1 MVLKNI
7 PMSNDIT
14 VKKSLA
20 LAGIIIL
27 IYSLISLDR
36 WGFELNI
43 VTEESYVMLLVGLI
57 LVYPLCKEI
66 DASITSSGTGPR
78 EENKSGELGESE
90 SAKVIIKCPQCNIK
104 MNVPNSPGVKVAC
117 PVCSTKFIHKEI
129 LVDKDSEKPLT
140 LIDLLSKSIRPEI
153 IVFGSLFLLIFGSL
167 FSLTLY
173 VFF

>member
-43 VTEESYVMLLVGLI
+43 FTEESYVMLLVGLI

-66 DASITSSGTGPR
+66 
-78 EENKSGELGESE
+78 
-90 SAKVIIKCPQCNIK
+90 
-104 MNVPNSPGVKVAC
+104 
-117 PVCSTKFIHKEI
+117 
-129 LVDKDSEKPLT
+129 LVDKDSEKNST
-140 LIDLLSKSIRPEI
+140 VIDLLSQLRLPDI
-153 IVFGSLFLLIFGSL
+153 IIFGSL
-167 FSLTLY
+167 FSLSVY
-173 VFF
+173 VFFIK

>member
-43 VTEESYVMLLVGLI
+43 FTEESYVMLLVGLI
-57 LVYPLCKEI
+57 LIYPLCKEI
-66 DASITSSGTGPR
+66 V
-78 EENKSGELGESE
+78 EKSE
-90 SAKVIIKCPQCNIK
+90 KP
-104 MNVPNSPGVKVAC
+104 
-117 PVCSTKFIHKEI
+117 I
-129 LVDKDSEKPLT
+129 LVDKDLERPLT
-140 LIDLLSKSIRPEI
+140 LKEI
-153 IVFGSLFLLIFGSL
+153 ISQLGLIGIIILGCLFLLIFSSL
-167 FSLTLY
+167 FS
-173 VFF
+173 VI

>member
-43 VTEESYVMLLVGLI
+43 FTEESYVMLLVGLI

-66 DASITSSGTGPR
+66 V
-78 EENKSGELGESE
+78 EKSEKPIL
-90 SAKVIIKCPQCNIK
+90 VD
-104 MNVPNSPGVKVAC
+104 
-117 PVCSTKFIHKEI
+117 KEI
-129 LVDKDSEKPLT
+129 LVDKDLERPLT
-140 LIDLLSKSIRPEI
+140 LKEIKSQPDFI
-153 IVFGSLFLLIFGSL
+153 IGIIILCCLFLLIFSFF
-167 FSLTLY
+167 FSN
-173 VFF
+173 

>member
-43 VTEESYVMLLVGLI
+43 FTEESYVMLLVGLI

-66 DASITSSGTGPR
+66 YP
-78 EENKSGELGESE
+78 L
-90 SAKVIIKCPQCNIK
+90 C
-104 MNVPNSPGVKVAC
+104 
-117 PVCSTKFIHKEI
+117 KEI
-129 LVDKDSEKPLT
+129 LVGKGVKLRLPD
-140 LIDLLSKSIRPEI
+140 I
-153 IVFGSLFLLIFGSL
+153 IIFGSL
-167 FSLTLY
+167 FSLILY
-173 VFF
+173 VFFIK

>member
-1 MVLKNI
+1 MVLKFI

-43 VTEESYVMLLVGLI
+43 FTEESYVMLLVGLI

-66 DASITSSGTGPR
+66 V
-78 EENKSGELGESE
+78 EKSEKPIL
-90 SAKVIIKCPQCNIK
+90 VD
-104 MNVPNSPGVKVAC
+104 
-117 PVCSTKFIHKEI
+117 KEI
-129 LVDKDSEKPLT
+129 LVDKDLERPLT
-140 LIDLLSKSIRPEI
+140 LKEI
-153 IVFGSLFLLIFGSL
+153 ISQLGLIGIIILGCLFLLIFSSL
-167 FSLTLY
+167 FS
-173 VFF
+173 VI